1 MRLYLLPAPLSRKAP
16 YWAYPLW
23 AEVAKSLQHFFVERA
38 ARVRFLLEKTGVSAE
53 AALYEY
59 DPVRGDWPWEAYE
72 KVFTQRAAAGLLT
85 EAGLPG
91 VADPGWSVVRRAH
104 AEGYTVLPLA
114 GPSSITL
121 ALAASGLAG
130 QRFTFWGYP
139 PIEKKARRQFL
150 QHLYRA
156 ARDHTQILMETP
168 ARSPQLLQELKE
180 TAPPTL
186 LLCVAHRLTEEEGF
200 VRTYPVSQW
209 PPLTLPKGPT
219 LFLMGV

>member
-1 MRLYLLPAPLSRKAP
+1 MRLYVLPAPLSRQSP
-16 YWAYPLW
+16 YWAYPGW

-38 ARVRFLLEKTGVSAE
+38 ARARPLLERAGVSAQAE
-53 AALYEY
+53 LYEY
-59 DPVRGDWPWEAYE
+59 DPARGDWPWEAYTQ
-72 KVFTQRAAAGLLT
+72 VFGQRAPAGLLT

-121 ALAASGLAG
+121 ALAASGLPG

-139 PIEKKARRQFL
+139 PIEKKARKAFL
-150 QHLYRA
+150 QQVYAA
-156 ARDHTQILMETP
+156 ARESTQILMETP
-168 ARSPQLLQELKE
+168 ARSPQLLEEILSQ
-180 TAPPTL
+180 APRTL

-200 VRTYPVSQW
+200 VRTYPVGQW
-209 PPLTLPKGPT
+209 PPTPLTKGPT
-219 LFLMGV
+219 LFLLGT